1 MKDPATKTRSQV
13 TLTVTDKESL
23 AEDMVRIWFHW
34 EPNAEFFEANEGD
47 YLKLIFNSSEDKP
60 SLRTFTI
67 ARVEEAQK
75 QLAIDFAVHDCPEH
89 SPSISL
95 GGYAH
100 WFAHTARRGN
110 TIDVYGPNAK
120 KSIIGDYGNTLFV
133 VDATAIP
140 ALESV
145 LRHQQTA
152 GHIITVKCSDSL
164 NDRLTR
170 YRLPVTAIHSTSALS
185 DLANSLDIASL
196 TGVWCAGEYQIMR
209 TVRSLVSEQL
219 NVERPQQYF
228 SSYWKQGMT
237 EDGHKIFKQTQANL

>member
-1 MKDPATKTRSQV
+1 
-13 TLTVTDKESL
+13 
-23 AEDMVRIWFHW
+23 HW

-47 YLKLIFNSSEDKP
+47 YLKLIFDSPEDKP
-60 SLRTFTI
+60 SLRTFTV
-67 ARVEEAQK
+67 ARVEEGQK
-75 QLAIDFAVHDCPEH
+75 RLAIDFAVHDYPEH
-89 SPSISL
+89 SPTASQ

-110 TIDVYGPNAK
+110 TIDVYGPNTK
-120 KSIIGDYGNTLFV
+120 KSVIGNYDNTLFV

-164 NDRLTR
+164 NERLTR
-170 YRLPVTAIHSTSALS
+170 YGLPVTTIHSTSALS
-185 DLANSLDIASL
+185 DRANSLDIASL
-196 TGVWCAGEYQIMR
+196 KGVWCAGEYQIMR
-209 TVRSLVSEQL
+209 TVRALVSEKL

-237 EDGHKIFKQTQANL
+237 EDGHKIFKQAQEESSI